1 MSIFRKCHIKLFLI
15 VQVGDPFRL
24 WLHFYSVF
32 EFPPKSVF
40 HYFGLSWARLE
51 KCIFQSAENFK
62 EHRFH
67 FFDILRIL
75 EPDFQN
81 IHIPGP
87 RKSVLGPGDVFGRSW
102 GVQKSLIYLPLTSKG
117 KRIGVITVQSFKENT
132 YSDYHVN
139 ILRNLAVYTSI
150 ALDNA
155 EAYEQIAK
163 QKKEITDSI
172 QYAKRIQSAT

>member
-51 KCIFQSAENFK
+51 KCIVQSAENFK

-87 RKSVLGPGDVFGRSW
+87 RKSVLGPGDVLGAFW
-102 GVQKSLIYLPLTSKG
+102 GVQKSSIYLPFWKKIHEFWLIRDISWSYRCYLQYG
-117 KRIGVITVQSFKENT
+117 ITTFLKT
-132 YSDYHVN
+132 
-139 ILRNLAVYTSI
+139 II
-150 ALDNA
+150 
-155 EAYEQIAK
+155 
-163 QKKEITDSI
+163 
-172 QYAKRIQSAT
+172 

>member
-51 KCIFQSAENFK
+51 KCIVQSAKKFK

-87 RKSVLGPGDVFGRSW
+87 RKSVLGPGDVLGAFW
-102 GVQKSLIYLPLTSKG
+102 GVHKSSIYLQFWK
-117 KRIGVITVQSFKENT
+117 
-132 YSDYHVN
+132 YSINFGLIRDISWSYRCY
-139 ILRNLAVYTSI
+139 LQYGI
-150 ALDNA
+150 A
-155 EAYEQIAK
+155 IFF
-163 QKKEITDSI
+163 
-172 QYAKRIQSAT
+172 

>member
-32 EFPPKSVF
+32 GFPPKSVF

-51 KCIFQSAENFK
+51 KCIVQSAENFK

-87 RKSVLGPGDVFGRSW
+87 RKSVLGPGDVFGRFW
-102 GVQKSLIYLPLTSKG
+102 GVQKSSISLQFYKFHINSGRCSTKVFPMNLP
-117 KRIGVITVQSFKENT
+117 
-132 YSDYHVN
+132 VN
-139 ILRNLAVYTSI
+139 MALA
-150 ALDNA
+150 LF
-155 EAYEQIAK
+155 QK
-163 QKKEITDSI
+163 QL
-172 QYAKRIQSAT
+172 

>member
-15 VQVGDPFRL
+15 IQVGYPFRL

-32 EFPPKSVF
+32 EFPPKSFF

-51 KCIFQSAENFK
+51 KCIVQSAENFK

-67 FFDILRIL
+67 VFDILRIL

-87 RKSVLGPGDVFGRSW
+87 RKSVLGPGDVLAAFW
-102 GVQKSLIYLPLTSKG
+102 GVQKSSTYLQFCEFYINSLRCFTKVFPMNLP
-117 KRIGVITVQSFKENT
+117 
-132 YSDYHVN
+132 VN
-139 ILRNLAVYTSI
+139 MALA
-150 ALDNA
+150 LF
-155 EAYEQIAK
+155 QK
-163 QKKEITDSI
+163 QF
-172 QYAKRIQSAT
+172 

>member
-51 KCIFQSAENFK
+51 KCIVQSAESFK

-87 RKSVLGPGDVFGRSW
+87 RKSVLGPGDVFGRFW
-102 GVQKSLIYLPLTSKG
+102 GVRKSSIYLQFCKFYIISGRCSTKVFPMNLP
-117 KRIGVITVQSFKENT
+117 
-132 YSDYHVN
+132 VN
-139 ILRNLAVYTSI
+139 MALA
-150 ALDNA
+150 LF
-155 EAYEQIAK
+155 QK
-163 QKKEITDSI
+163 QF
-172 QYAKRIQSAT
+172 

>member
-15 VQVGDPFRL
+15 IQVGHPFRL

-32 EFPPKSVF
+32 EFSPKSVF
-40 HYFGLSWARLE
+40 HYFGLSRARLE
-51 KCIFQSAENFK
+51 KCIVQSAENFK

-87 RKSVLGPGDVFGRSW
+87 RKSVLGPGDVLGAFW
-102 GVQKSLIYLPLTSKG
+102 GVQKSSIYLQFYKFYINSGRCST
-117 KRIGVITVQSFKENT
+117 TVFPMSLP
-132 YSDYHVN
+132 VN
-139 ILRNLAVYTSI
+139 MALA
-150 ALDNA
+150 LF
-155 EAYEQIAK
+155 
-163 QKKEITDSI
+163 QKLF
-172 QYAKRIQSAT
+172 

>member
-15 VQVGDPFRL
+15 IQVGHPFRL

-32 EFPPKSVF
+32 EFSPKTVF

-51 KCIFQSAENFK
+51 KCIVQSAENFK

-87 RKSVLGPGDVFGRSW
+87 RKSVLGPGDVFGRFW
-102 GVQKSLIYLPLTSKG
+102 GAQKSPIYLQFCKFYINSGRCSTKVFPMNLP
-117 KRIGVITVQSFKENT
+117 
-132 YSDYHVN
+132 VN
-139 ILRNLAVYTSI
+139 MALA
-150 ALDNA
+150 LFR
-155 EAYEQIAK
+155 K
-163 QKKEITDSI
+163 QL
-172 QYAKRIQSAT
+172 